1 MFFAFLIFLFA
12 SMSRNFWNHV
22 STVFSSCISTR
33 ALEIGFILI
42 VCTGLALSQVW
53 NQCQEG
59 GFFGGVSAC
68 LRCVIAANIIFL
80 RPQNQ
85 VRIALEYI
93 AVLHLSVF
101 LKGPYFGHL
110 YGMLWVWNHV
120 SFVARQQRAESSPQF
135 QRHAL

>member
-1 MFFAFLIFLFA
+1 
-12 SMSRNFWNHV
+12 MSRNFWNHV

-33 ALEIGFILI
+33 ALEIGFVLI

-53 NQCQEG
+53 NQRQEG

-93 AVLHLSVF
+93 AVLHLSVS
-101 LKGPYFGHL
+101 LKELYFGHL
-110 YGMLWVWNHV
+110 YGLLWVWNHV
-120 SFVARQQRAESSPQF
+120 SFAARRQRVLDSKDTRRS
-135 QRHAL
+135 